1 MATMTAETH
10 ECSRRTRQEFRA
22 TMDEPFHFLSCGL
35 PNVFLVGIRYF
46 RCECGEHLADIP
58 AIKQLL
64 NLIGRDLAEKESALS
79 GAEIKFLRKRLGQKA
94 TDFAKQIGLEPET
107 LSRIENDHIPVS
119 ERTDKLVRL
128 YYAVAAK
135 DPQLLGEMQAGLHQ
149 RLMTWQRTVLP
160 PKRIVAAIKDNEWTP
175 IAA

>member
-1 MATMTAETH
+1 MMAAMH

-46 RCECGEHLADIP
+46 RCECGEYLADVP

-64 NLIGRDLAEKESALS
+64 NLIGRDLAEKDSALS
-79 GAEIKFLRKRLGQKA
+79 GPEIKFLRKRLGQKA
-94 TDFAKQIGLEPET
+94 NDFAKQIGLEPET

-128 YYAVAAK
+128 YYAVASK
-135 DPQLLGEMQAGLHQ
+135 DPLLLGEMQAGLNQ
-149 RLMTWQRTVLP
+149 RLMTWQRIVLP
-160 PKRIVAAIKDNEWTP
+160 PKRIVASIKDNEWTP